1 MSIYDTYSIPQ
12 CGWARPKIERP
23 IDTPQGKADLK
34 LIVDTCYAAILNCD
48 DPAVRYQAA
57 QLLQTIGPVKEKLHA

>member
-1 MSIYDTYSIPQ
+1 MSIFDTDSIPQ

-23 IDTPQGKADLK
+23 IDTPQGQADLK
-34 LIVDTCYAAILNCD
+34 LIVNACYEAILKSD

-57 QLLQTIGPVKEKLHA
+57 QLLQAIGPMKGTLQ

>member
-1 MSIYDTYSIPQ
+1 MIHDTDSIPQ

-23 IDTPQGKADLK
+23 IDTPQGQADLK
-34 LIVDTCYAAILNCD
+34 LIVNACYEAILKCD

-57 QLLQTIGPVKEKLHA
+57 RLLQAIGPMKGTLQ